1 MANDKIDIVI
11 PWVDSSDPLWQ
22 TQFKEYVSTNTNG
35 DCHPIR
41 YRDWE
46 LMRYWFRGIEQFM
59 PWVGKIHFVTCGHLP
74 EWIDLSNPKLNWV
87 KHDDFIPSCY
97 LPTFSA
103 NTIEL
108 NLHRIKGLS
117 DRFIYFN
124 DDIFVLRPIPVRR
137 FFRKG
142 LPCDLGVMTAK
153 PSDGGIIH
161 MAINDLDVID
171 KHFSKRRQMSRNF
184 MKWFNI
190 RYGIGVINNIL
201 LAPWRD
207 FSGFI
212 DPHLPNA
219 YLKST
224 FEEVWAAEPDILE
237 KTCLSRFRSNEDVN
251 QWLFRYWQLAKGDFH
266 PADTRRNTI
275 SMDITDKDIQYIV
288 DCITGGNLDMICLN
302 DNVNIQ
308 NFDIVKKQLVRGF
321 EMILP
326 KKSAFEI

>member
-1 MANDKIDIVI
+1 MENDKIDIVI
-11 PWVDSSDPLWQ
+11 PWVDSSDSLWQ
-22 TQFKEYVSTNTNG
+22 TQFREYVSFNTNG

-46 LMRYWFRGIEQFM
+46 LLRYCFRGIELFM
-59 PWVGKIHFVTCGHLP
+59 PWVEKIHFVTCGHLP

-117 DRFIYFN
+117 DKFIYFN
-124 DDIFVLRPIPVRR
+124 DDIFVLRPIPVSR
-137 FFRKG
+137 FFKKG

-171 KHFSKRRQMSRNF
+171 KHFNKRRQMRTNF
-184 MKWFNI
+184 LKWFNI

-219 YLKST
+219 FLKST
-224 FEEVWAAEPDILE
+224 FEEVWAAEPRTLE

-251 QWLFRYWQLAKGDFH
+251 QWVFRYWQLAKGNFY
-266 PADTRRNTI
+266 PTDTRRNTI
-275 SMDITDKDIQYIV
+275 SMDITDDEVQYIV
-288 DCITGGNLDMICLN
+288 DSIINRNLDMICLN
-302 DNVNIQ
+302 DNADIQ
-308 NFDIVKKQLVRGF
+308 NFNAVKEYLVNGF
-321 EMILP
+321 ETILP
-326 KKSAFEI
+326 EKSSFEI